1 MDAYHPRM
9 IDSVIES
16 LMADFAAVML
26 VGPRAVGKT
35 TSASR
40 FVRSVV
46 RLDREREA
54 APFRS
59 DPDAALAAFPTPI
72 LLDEWQ
78 EVPAVLGAVKRSV
91 DTDSR
96 PGRFLLTGCVRADM
110 TSRTWPGVGRVVRA
124 DMYPLTVAE
133 RLGRPTPTL
142 IDRLVERTPLIP
154 APEPFDLGDYV
165 RLALQG
171 GFPDA
176 VLGSSDSRQRTWLD
190 NYAREIVTADLTT
203 ARNGRDNQ
211 KLFKYLTA
219 YALYSAK
226 VSQDKSVYDKAGINK
241 KTASHYEGLLSNA
254 YIVSKLH
261 AWSTNRLSR
270 LVRSPKRYLIDTGL
284 WASLL
289 DVTPQSVFSD
299 GDLMGSLLDT
309 WVTSHLRA
317 QTQMSAHRH
326 RLYHLRTAQGRHEI
340 DLIADI
346 TGHGVI
352 AVEVKA
358 TGAPSQRDIR
368 HLTWLRDELGDLF
381 IAGVVLNSGPHTH
394 TMSDRITAAPFS
406 TLWCGH

>member
-1 MDAYHPRM
+1 MYGYRPRM
-9 IDSVIES
+9 IDSVIKS
-16 LMADFAAVML
+16 LMEDFAAVML

-59 DPDAALAAFPTPI
+59 DPDAALATFPTPI

-78 EVPAVLGAVKRSV
+78 ETPAVLGAVKRSV
-91 DTDSR
+91 DTDKR
-96 PGRFLLTGCVRADM
+96 PGRFLLTGSVRADM
-110 TSRTWPGVGRVVRA
+110 ESRTWPGVGRVVRA

-133 RLGRPTPTL
+133 HLGRPTSPL
-142 IDRLVERTPLIP
+142 IDRLVEKTPLIP
-154 APEPFDLGDYV
+154 APESFDLSDYV
-165 RLALQG
+165 TLALQG

-176 VLGSSDSRQRTWLD
+176 VFGSSDNRQRIWLD
-190 NYAREIVTADLTT
+190 NYAREIVTADL
-203 ARNGRDNQ
+203 AANGRRDNR
-211 KLFKYLTA
+211 KLFEYLTA

-226 VSQDKSVYDKAGINK
+226 VSQDKSVYDKAGISK
-241 KTASHYEGLLSNA
+241 KTASRYESLLSNA

-270 LVRSPKRYLIDTGL
+270 LVRSPKRYLVDTGL

-289 DVTPQSVFSD
+289 DATLQSVFSD

-309 WVTSHLRA
+309 WVTSQLRA
-317 QTQMSAHRH
+317 QAQVSAHRY
-326 RLYHLRTAQGRHEI
+326 RLHHLRTAQGRHEI
-340 DLIADI
+340 DLIVDI
-346 TGHGVI
+346 AGHGVV

-368 HLTWLRDELGDLF
+368 HLVWLRNELGDLF
-381 IAGVVLNSGPHTH
+381 IAGVVLNSGPHVH